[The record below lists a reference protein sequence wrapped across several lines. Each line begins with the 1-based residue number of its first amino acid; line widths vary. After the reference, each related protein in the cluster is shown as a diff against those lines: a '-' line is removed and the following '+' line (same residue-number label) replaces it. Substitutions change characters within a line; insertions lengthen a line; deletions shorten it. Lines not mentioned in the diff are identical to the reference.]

1 MSISPETMRCL
12 SLARLARLFPLIAAL
27 VLLLTSVSKLATV
40 FFVNSATVDKE
51 DAVLYFL
58 TTRQVLSLAAL
69 FELVGVTVLMSTRLP
84 QITKLACMACMASG
98 FLAYR
103 VIHYYVTDGMPCG
116 CLGQLHVIVPL
127 VTPHIASR
135 VSLILLGFLYF
146 SSYALLISQS
156 PHRTTFKPAKT
167 NRDG

>member
-1 MSISPETMRCL
+1 MWSSPKTMRCL
-12 SLARLARLFPLIAAL
+12 SLARFSNWFLSIAAL
-27 VLLLTSVSKLATV
+27 VLLMTSVSKLATV
-40 FFVNSATVDKE
+40 FFVNSVALDKR

-69 FELVGVTVLMSTRLP
+69 FELAGVTVLMSTRLP
-84 QITKLACMACMASG
+84 QITKLACVACVTSG

-103 VIHYYVTDGMPCG
+103 VMHYYVTDGVPCG
-116 CLGQLHVIVPL
+116 CIGQLHVIVPI

-156 PHRTTFKPAKT
+156 AHGATSKPAKT
-167 NRDG
+167 NYNR